1 MRVLRLLVY
10 YVLTRL
16 RARRFRSRKALEA
29 WQHRKVV
36 ALVKRVRKQSPF
48 FRSYY
53 QGLDAQNWRSFP
65 MIDKAMM
72 MDNFDQ
78 LNTVGITKEEA
89 FRIALRAERERDF
102 SAQIGD
108 IAVGLSSGTSGSRGL
123 FLVSAKER
131 AAWAGTVLAKALP
144 ASLLVR
150 QRIAFFLRADSHLYQ
165 SVRSKRLQFRFYDM
179 IDPVADNV
187 RLLSEQQPTLLV
199 APPSMLRLLAEAQLA
214 GELSIA
220 PGKVISV
227 AEVLEPLDKRLIEQA
242 FGVRVDQIYQCTEG
256 FLAATC
262 SQGTLHLN
270 EDILVIEKEY
280 VDEEQRTFSPIIT
293 DFSRET
299 QPIVRYRLNDLLTE
313 AKQPCACGS
322 SFTAIASIEG
332 RTDDL
337 FYGRDAQTQRLVP
350 IFPDFIRRAVI
361 MTSERIKE
369 YKVVQQSARQ
379 LEVALRTDG
388 AQDELQPELAAALS
402 KLFTSRGCMAPL
414 IAFVPYKTN
423 EGLRKLR
430 RVERRWK
437 V

>member
-10 YVLTRL
+10 YVLTRV
-16 RARRFRSRKALEA
+16 RSRRFRSRKALEA

-36 ALVKRVRKQSPF
+36 ALVKRVRQQSPF
-48 FRSYY
+48 YRSYY
-53 QGLDAQNWRSFP
+53 QGLDAHNWRSFP
-65 MIDKAMM
+65 TIDKAVM
-72 MDNFDQ
+72 MDHFDQ
-78 LNTVGITKEEA
+78 LNTAGITKEEA

-179 IDPVADNV
+179 IHPVEDNV

-214 GELSIA
+214 GELFIA

-227 AEVLEPLDKRLIEQA
+227 AEVLEPLDKQLIEQA

-280 VDEEQRTFSPIIT
+280 VDEEQRIFSPIIT

-313 AKQPCACGS
+313 ATQPCACGS

-337 FYGRDAQTQRLVP
+337 FYGRDADTQRLVP

-361 MTSERIKE
+361 MSSERIKE
-369 YKVVQQSARQ
+369 YKVVQQSDRQ
-379 LEVALRTDG
+379 LEVALRVDG
-388 AQDELQPELAAALS
+388 APEELHPELAAALS

-414 IAFVPYKTN
+414 IAFVPY
-423 EGLRKLR
+423 EADQGLRKLR
-430 RVERRWK
+430 RVERKWK